1 MHPAIFFQITL
12 RQPAHAR
19 LMDIIFEAGG
29 TGFIWYGRVA
39 PPRRKTSRK
48 SLNHS
53 SPFFLKRLSWTL
65 APCNPTDA
73 LQTRRTTKCPQHLHD
88 FGACGVFPS
97 PCVVLWKGAVG
108 KGLFVSRFLSLF
120 PHISSKYFGW
130 PRSPKILLREAL

>member
-53 SPFFLKRLSWTL
+53 SPFFLK
-65 APCNPTDA
+65 
-73 LQTRRTTKCPQHLHD
+73 TTFLD
-88 FGACGVFPS
+88 FGAM
-97 PCVVLWKGAVG
+97 K
-108 KGLFVSRFLSLF
+108 
-120 PHISSKYFGW
+120 PH
-130 PRSPKILLREAL
+130 RCTAN